1 MSHALGFLPR
11 NGLSQVTDGSDVFLT
26 QQLQTVTGS
35 IYIDVLWFGGGGWLA
50 PYLHARLTA
59 LA

>member
-11 NGLSQVTDGSDVFLT
+11 NGLSQASDGADVFLT

-35 IYIDVLWFGGGGWLA
+35 IYIDVFGFGGGGWLA
-50 PYLHARLTA
+50 PHLHARLAA